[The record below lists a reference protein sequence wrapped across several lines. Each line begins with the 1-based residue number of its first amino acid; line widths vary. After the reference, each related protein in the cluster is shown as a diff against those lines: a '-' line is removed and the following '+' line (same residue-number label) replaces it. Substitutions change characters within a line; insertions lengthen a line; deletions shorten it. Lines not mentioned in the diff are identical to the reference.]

1 MALKS
6 EANVEEQTNRGRR
19 EEVLQAAACVFSDKG
34 YRASTIQDIGREL
47 GITSAALYYYF
58 SSKQEILSELIVRP
72 VRRLREMAVSV
83 AQSDLSAQDKLGE
96 IIRRHVAMMMEQREL
111 FTIFLRER
119 VELEPKHAEYLAAM
133 EEEYYVSVRS
143 VVEAGARN
151 GEVRDIN
158 PQLAALG
165 IIGMTN
171 WVLRW
176 YRPDGP
182 LTADEI
188 AAAFMDMVA
197 GGLFKT
203 PAAPRAAKATRPA
216 PPRAVAKPAPKK
228 AAPRRGDKQA

>member
-1 MALKS
+1 M
-6 EANVEEQTNRGRR
+6 
-19 EEVLQAAACVFSDKG
+19 AAAAVFSDKG

-47 GITSAALYYYF
+47 GTTSAALYYYF
-58 SSKQEILSELIVRP
+58 GSKQEILGELIVRP
-72 VRRLREMAVSV
+72 VRQLREMAAEV
-83 AQSDLSAQDKLGE
+83 AQSPLSNREKLGE
-96 IIRRHVAMMMEQREL
+96 IVRRHIDMMLKQREL

-119 VELEPKHAEYLAAM
+119 VELEAQHAGRLAEM
-133 EEEYYVSVRS
+133 EEEYYRQIRS
-143 VVEAGARN
+143 IIDDAARAG
-151 GEVRDIN
+151 EMRDVN
-158 PQLAALG
+158 RQMLALG